1 VDARKQRCVPARVT
15 GMKNDLAAPPC
26 ESRREPLED
35 YLSNREFVSSSQL
48 RRFEKSGLTAGQLPD
63 GGVVSGTVMGE
74 AFHALV
80 LEPQMFPERYLVPA
94 DTAAA
99 QRVDSGEEA
108 IRRQSLDA
116 WQWSALCR
124 GRDALLES
132 RQAPVSDW
140 LSAGR
145 KELSIYWTDTQGGRW
160 KARPDCFT
168 DHIVLD
174 LKTTNDCG
182 GESFRRTRERFGY
195 DLQAAHYV
203 DAVARLTGEAPRFA
217 FLAVE
222 LSTPYAVRVHELGEL
237 ELDAARRRLEVL
249 KNAYVAASVSTGRDS
264 PRGA

>member
-1 VDARKQRCVPARVT
+1 MIGVNNGLSVHY
-15 GMKNDLAAPPC
+15 C
-26 ESRREPLED
+26 ESRREPLAD

-48 RRFEKSGLTAGQLPD
+48 RRFEKSGLTAGQLAD

-80 LEPQMFPERYLVPA
+80 LEPQMFSKHYLVLA
-94 DTAAA
+94 DTTVG
-99 QRVDSGEEA
+99 QQVDSEGDA
-108 IRRQSLDA
+108 MQRQWLDA

-140 LSAGR
+140 LSAGK
-145 KELSIYWTDTQGGRW
+145 KELSIYWADSRGARW

-168 DHIVLD
+168 DDIVLD
-174 LKTTNDCG
+174 LKTTTDCRN
-182 GESFRRTRERFGY
+182 EPFRRTRERFGY

-203 DAVARLTGEAPRFA
+203 DAVARLTGATPRFA

-222 LSTPYAVRVHELGEL
+222 LNTPCAVRVHELDDL

-249 KNAYVAASVSTGRDS
+249 KNAYIAASVLTDQDS
-264 PRGA
+264 SGKS